1 MKKYISLILAGL
13 LMFTAAGCG
22 SEAQAETDTEATGE
36 YVNLQAQM
44 PEEGEEIA
52 VIDTSKGVVKMRFFP
67 EEAPKAV
74 ENFKTLQ
81 RMATMM
87 GLHSTVSLRTL

>member
-52 VIDTSKGVVKMRFFP
+52 VDLTSDTP
-67 EEAPKAV
+67 AQAAAPTEKSP
-74 ENFKTLQ
+74 FMPGPPGSDKKKK
-81 RMATMM
+81 
-87 GLHSTVSLRTL
+87 